1 MPIYPI
7 NSKRNLCQNRTEITG
22 SIDSALDFKRHVE
35 CVLMNNR
42 KNTCGFIK
50 TFDLFEIDIREIP

>member
-1 MPIYPI
+1 MIKEIYV
-7 NSKRNLCQNRTEITG
+7 KNRIEITG